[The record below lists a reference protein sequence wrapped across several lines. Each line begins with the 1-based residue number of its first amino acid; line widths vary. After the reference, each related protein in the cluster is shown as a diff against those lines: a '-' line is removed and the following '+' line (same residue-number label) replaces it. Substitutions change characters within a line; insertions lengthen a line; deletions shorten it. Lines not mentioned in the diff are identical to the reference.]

1 MTLRIIKKKIIF
13 RKEQA
18 SVEEISGNRVYRAK
32 KIKMKI
38 IKIGPDLLDFG
49 LPSRSNVAYM

>member
-1 MTLRIIKKKIIF
+1 MSLNDTKNYKKENYIS
-13 RKEQA
+13 QA
-18 SVEEISGNRVYRAK
+18 SVEEISGNHAK

-38 IKIGPDLLDFG
+38 IKIGRDLLDFG

>member
-1 MTLRIIKKKIIF
+1 MTLRITKKKIIF

-18 SVEEISGNRVYRAK
+18 SVEEISGNHAK

-38 IKIGPDLLDFG
+38 IKIGRDLLDFG